1 MARSTREGQYY
12 LVPLL
17 LVTTPLAVLPMA
29 PGVELN
35 LGNSLIPITGVVLLL
50 RSAIE
55 GAYWQALQYL
65 PVVLGVTL
73 AACFLAVRWAV
84 DQFNSETVL
93 FRESE
98 RLDIGLW
105 LRRLAHDRRPTPSVA
120 AAVSCGVLILLI
132 TFVIQGLARPG
143 IDDFAGFHADDR
155 GPAIGGH
162 RHARAVHVA
171 PS

>member
-1 MARSTREGQYY
+1 MTM
-12 LVPLL
+12 
-17 LVTTPLAVLPMA
+17 PLAVLPMA

-50 RSAIE
+50 RSTIE

-120 AAVSCGVLILLI
+120 AAVSCGLLILLI

-143 IDDFAGFHADDR
+143 IDDFAAFTRMTVGLQLAAIVT
-155 GPAIGGH
+155 PALCM
-162 RHARAVHVA
+162 
-171 PS
+171 SLL